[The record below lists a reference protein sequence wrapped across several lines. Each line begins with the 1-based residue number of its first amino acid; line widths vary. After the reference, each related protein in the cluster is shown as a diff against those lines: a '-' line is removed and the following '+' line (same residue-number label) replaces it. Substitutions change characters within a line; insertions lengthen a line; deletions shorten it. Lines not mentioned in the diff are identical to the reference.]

1 MGTSLSTSQHT
12 MSVELNPPELGF
24 KRPFNEERA
33 VSLQLTNSTAESV
46 AFKVKTTAPKQYC
59 VRPNSGIIRPHDHV
73 EVQVLLQAMKEE
85 PPLDYKCRDKF
96 LVQSVALDS
105 SHNPDDG
112 LTTLWSAIEK
122 TSKSSIQEKKIRV
135 NFLAPGA
142 PTPNG
147 VSSEMEEKPP
157 SYTATSPSPQFDSPA
172 PQKSTVGDSARS
184 AAEATGVAGAAA
196 AVSSAIP
203 TSQEELKSQLAAA
216 QAQIA
221 KLTQDMKDP
230 AVRQRKAAQA
240 QEKVQTVV
248 QQSQSGGVPLHIVAA
263 LCLFSFLVAWLFF

>member
-46 AFKVKTTAPKQYC
+46 AFKVKTTAPKRYC

-184 AAEATGVAGAAA
+184 AA
-196 AVSSAIP
+196 VSSAIP

-221 KLTQDMKDP
+221 K
-230 AVRQRKAAQA
+230 
-240 QEKVQTVV
+240 
-248 QQSQSGGVPLHIVAA
+248 
-263 LCLFSFLVAWLFF
+263 